1 MPRQLTQK
9 RRDAEKQFLSTLIA
23 TGQHL
28 GKKAPEPLNRSA
40 ATRVLRRLR
49 LLSGML

>member
-1 MPRQLTQK
+1 MSRHLTPQ
-9 RRDAEKQFLSTLIA
+9 RRAAEKQFLRTLIT